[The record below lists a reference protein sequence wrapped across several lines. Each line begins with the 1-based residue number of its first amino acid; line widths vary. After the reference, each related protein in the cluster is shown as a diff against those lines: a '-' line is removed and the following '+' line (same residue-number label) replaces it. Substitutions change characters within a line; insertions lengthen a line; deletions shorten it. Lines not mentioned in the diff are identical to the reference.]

1 MGKIAQALSDKIVVT
16 SDNPRSEDPQQII
29 TDILSGLKLI
39 NPKTVFVEPDRH
51 LAIELLSKISNSND
65 VVIVAGK
72 GHEDYQILSDRT
84 IHFDDREEVQKV
96 FASADAKI

>member
-1 MGKIAQALSDKIVVT
+1 MIVT

-51 LAIELLSKISNSND
+51 LAIQLLKKISSKND
-65 VVIVAGK
+65 VIILAGK
-72 GHEDYQILSDRT
+72 GHEDYQILKDRT

-96 FASADAKI
+96 FS